1 MQKSY
6 ISKYN
11 GWLII
16 NKNIGISSA
25 KVVNKIKKVM
35 DIKKAGHAG
44 TLDPLASGVLP
55 VAIGEATKTIK
66 YAMISEKSYEFEIS
80 WGIET
85 ETDDLEGE
93 ILRKSKIR
101 PSKREIINA
110 LPNFVGKIMQKP
122 PRYSAIKIAGV
133 RSYKLARNSIAVDI
147 PKREIFIKSFNLLDQ
162 IDENKS
168 RFIVEC
174 GKGVYIRSLARDL
187 AIHLNT
193 YGNFSYL
200 KRLSVGTF
208 LYKDAILLADLANL
222 VDKATISEVIR
233 PISFVLDDIPAI
245 DINSN
250 EALLISRG
258 QRIYKEDMKLLEGKI
273 YKEVYITSKGKPIA
287 LAKVED
293 KYIFPFRVFN
303 N

>member
-1 MQKSY
+1 MENFS
-6 ISKYN
+6 
-11 GWLII
+11 GGFI
-16 NKNIGISSA
+16 NLYKESNISSLQSSRPL
-25 KVVNKIKKVM
+25 KRIFLEKKI
-35 DIKKAGHAG
+35 GHIG
-44 TLDPLASGVLP
+44 TLDPAAEGVLP
-55 VAIGEATKTIK
+55 IAIGEATKTIK

-101 PSKREIINA
+101 PSKKEIINA

-122 PRYSAIKIAGV
+122 SRYSAIKIAGV
-133 RSYKLARNSIAVDI
+133 RSYKLARNSIAVNI
-147 PKREIFIKSFNLLDQ
+147 PPREIFIKSFNLLEQ

-187 AIHLNT
+187 AMHLNT
-193 YGNFSYL
+193 YGHISYL

-245 DINSN
+245 DINSD

-258 QRIYKEDMKLLEGKI
+258 QRIYKEDMKLLEGKL